1 MKFKK
6 SFFIGLTV
14 IIVITTVAV
23 VYSKNDNQVLNT
35 ISQEPVYITEAKKN
49 IIGVWY
55 QEDAST
61 NIWEFKENGTLICRS
76 DEEPTET
83 LTYKIVNITPI
94 CGKDVDVD
102 EKRETMYLITK
113 DADGI
118 EECSDLAF
126 HKNKSAKMNL
136 WTIGMTADAITV
148 FIKKSKTRVEKF

>member
-1 MKFKK
+1 MKSVHGFSWLILSTLVLDDFSNLLK
-6 SFFIGLTV
+6 FT
-14 IIVITTVAV
+14 
-23 VYSKNDNQVLNT
+23 NDPFL
-35 ISQEPVYITEAKKN
+35 QEPEYITQAKKN

-83 LTYKIVNITPI
+83 LTYKIVNTTPI

>member
-1 MKFKK
+1 MR
-6 SFFIGLTV
+6 SLNIVISLSV

-23 VYSKNDNQVLNT
+23 VYSKNHNQTLNT
-35 ISQEPVYITEAKKN
+35 TSQEPVYITQAKKN

-76 DEEPTET
+76 DEEPAET
-83 LTYKIVNITPI
+83 FTYKIVNTTPI
-94 CGKDVDVD
+94 CGQDVDVD

-126 HKNKSAKMNL
+126 HKNTSAKMNL